1 MSTAFEPQA
10 FFEELKKR
18 KNSDLNGQ
26 RSGKSEPNGPKGRL
40 SRPSRAPK
48 TDVFDR
54 KC

>member
-26 RSGKSEPNGPKGRL
+26 
-40 SRPSRAPK
+40 K
-48 TDVFDR
+48 TDKNEQKGQEGPFLKPLKGQKSDMFDR